1 MIVLDDSAENLG
13 KIFNSV
19 VLVGRTP
26 DNRYALEKDLP
37 IFICKNPTEPDW
49 LRKEWPRLKKW
60 R

>member
-13 KIFNSV
+13 KIFNSIEF
-19 VLVGRTP
+19 VGRTT

-37 IFICKNPTEPDW
+37 IFVCKNPKEPDW
-49 LRKEWPRLKKW
+49 LQKEWPRLKKW